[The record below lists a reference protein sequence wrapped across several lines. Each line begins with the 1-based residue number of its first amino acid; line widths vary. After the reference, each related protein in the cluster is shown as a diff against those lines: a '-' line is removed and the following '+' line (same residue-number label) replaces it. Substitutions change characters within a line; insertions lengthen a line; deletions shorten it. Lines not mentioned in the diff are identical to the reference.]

1 MSNKHKNNKGFTLI
15 ELIAVIVIVG
25 VLMII
30 VVPGVSRYIDNS
42 KKEAFVKEINGLV
55 DTVRYAINSGDSNY
69 SIQGQTKRTFDL
81 QNIELDK
88 GEKTIINGTL
98 TVDLNSNSYTVKV
111 TEDKNNYCLSSINVN
126 ELDKSKV
133 KNCNTGY
140 EYEIG
145 KKIYFANSYWY
156 VVQNATFSQDYV
168 VLMKEK
174 ILTKDE
180 LTTTYAISDDN
191 ETRNSMG
198 FYWDLVCHKAVKY
211 GYDQYSSTYTNSMLL
226 YYCKEH
232 NDYAESKI
240 KYYLERVYIKTIGE
254 DNLEEVNEYKIRL
267 ITVDELVNNL
277 GWKSGPRS
285 QYYAAGNSIPS
296 WVHSGYGN
304 DRGVLGYWTMSP
316 YEEYDNSYI
325 YSVRDSGLVGDLV
338 CNSYLG
344 VRPVINLKKS
354 AIQE

>member
-88 GEKTIINGTL
+88 GENTIINGTL

-168 VLMKEK
+168 VLMKENN
-174 ILTKDE
+174 LTAAE
-180 LTTTYAISDDN
+180 LTNAYAVSKDKGKTYLDA
-191 ETRNSMG
+191 MAY
-198 FYWDLVCHKAVKY
+198 YWDWNCHYTTMY
-211 GYDQYSSTYTNSMLL
+211 GNTYYSFSFTDLSNRCNNNY
-226 YYCKEH
+226 
-232 NDYAESKI
+232 NDSQ
-240 KYYLERVYIKTIGE
+240 IKTFLETVYVKTLDE
-254 DNLEEVNEYKIRL
+254 DKLEFVDLNGTDYQIRL

-277 GWKSGPRS
+277 GWKSGANS
-285 QYYAAGNSIPS
+285 WYWESGNSVPT
-296 WVHSGYGN
+296 WVYVK
-304 DRGVLGYWTMSP
+304 RYWTMSGG
-316 YEEYDNSYI
+316 DGKD
-325 YSVRDSGLVGDLV
+325 SVPIVDGCIGTTFV
-338 CNSYLG
+338 CTNNVG